1 MSISILYDIAAVF
14 VWSLAGS
21 AAMGVSLGLL
31 LKIYDWMT
39 PCIEEFE
46 ELKKGNISVAI
57 VMAAIIIAFAL
68 IICVVL
74 WPGSGMSGMSGGAP
88 GMGGGM
94 HVPPPPPPVPQ
105 P

>member
-1 MSISILYDIAAVF
+1 
-14 VWSLAGS
+14 
-21 AAMGVSLGLL
+21 MGISLGLL
-31 LKIYDWMT
+31 LKIYDKMT
-39 PCIEEFE
+39 PDIDEFE

-68 IICVVL
+68 IICVIL
-74 WPGSGMSGMSGGAP
+74 WPGSGMSGMSNALP

-94 HVPPPPPPVPQ
+94 HVPPPPPAVPQ